1 MKTVLAAAVL
11 AVVIAASAF
20 AADPEVTRYP
30 NVGTWGLAVDHTLGN
45 GCFTVGTFALGAI
58 RIGFDATPPLP
69 DGMPGR
75 PYAELMGQAVDA
87 LAADRLYQLDVQFT
101 GRSAIRVKAYAWRTE
116 RGRVALTFLLS
127 VSLYRGFSEAAAFS
141 IAFVG
146 GARGLSGELK
156 GSRAAIDA
164 VIQCQARQ
172 NSPGASISPP
182 TSVPLPE
189 PRSAW
194 RLRT

>member
-1 MKTVLAAAVL
+1 
-11 AVVIAASAF
+11 
-20 AADPEVTRYP
+20 
-30 NVGTWGLAVDHTLGN
+30 VDHTLGN

-75 PYAELMGQAVDA
+75 PYAELMGPAVDA

-101 GRSAIRVKAYAWRTE
+101 GRPALSVKAYAWQTE
-116 RGRVALTFLLS
+116 RGRVALTFLLNE
-127 VSLYRGFSEAAAFS
+127 SLYRGFSEAAAFS
-141 IAFVG
+141 IAFVD
-146 GARGLSGELK
+146 GAQVLAGELSGS
-156 GSRAAIDA
+156 GAAIDA
-164 VIQCQARQ
+164 VIQCQALQ

-182 TSVPLPE
+182 TAVPAPE
-189 PRSAW
+189 PRSDW